1 MFYIICFYFSFI
13 INIFQ
18 IIIHNIFFQ
27 LIIDLNDLND
37 LKSIKYL
44 KYLKYLNYLN

>member
-1 MFYIICFYFSFI
+1 MFCIICFYFSFI

-27 LIIDLNDLND
+27 LIIDLNDL
-37 LKSIKYL
+37 KSIKYL
-44 KYLKYLNYLN
+44 KYLKYLNYFN